1 MTHVEWLAV
10 FVLFGRDICNWMY
23 NISKQQLRI
32 RADEWPKE
40 RGVGDRSQ
48 GTMVI
53 LITSSQ
59 GEELGELMQLHCKVL
74 APAMEK
80 DRDGR
85 TEHSTIEMRLLLIR
99 CVDDTIYMFPE
110 VVVTLYVDDTSIE
123 GVGPPRWTFRAS
135 PRWEISIHVHIGAP
149 LLAHMGPYVSTCLT
163 YYSGMVIILIH

>member
-1 MTHVEWLAV
+1 MTQVEWLAV

-85 TEHSTIEMRLLLIR
+85 TEHSTIEMRLR
-99 CVDDTIYMFPE
+99 HKPVPEGDTAGHMRTAAALPAGVSEGKAKSWLGKYR
-110 VVVTLYVDDTSIE
+110 VLDTCTVRE
-123 GVGPPRWTFRAS
+123 GRLSLPA
-135 PRWEISIHVHIGAP
+135 
-149 LLAHMGPYVSTCLT
+149 
-163 YYSGMVIILIH
+163 